1 MRYPVV
7 RNRLLKGYLLLKD
20 ALFCV
25 YARIFPLKNVSS
37 DEAPLSNERVLLR
50 NPAALGDVLY
60 ALRVASE
67 LKKNYPKVKVG
78 LLVGSWAKPLVV
90 LSSDIDYIHFEDHWA
105 ISRSKKNILIRFFHW
120 WNDRQRVVK
129 DIREKNYDIAV
140 DLYYYFPSAAFLF
153 YQAGIPCRVGYDS
166 NGGTPL
172 LSKVV
177 PWSIAEK
184 HNIEYQAALLEQIG
198 FSMKGLA
205 NSYISIDFLQED
217 DCFLSSNGLKSFEYV
232 IVHMGAGKRT
242 HEWLLDNWAFLIR
255 FLEKMGLRVCF
266 TGIGEYER
274 TNITAVVEEA
284 DVECI
289 SLCDQLTLQELFQ
302 IIKSARLFIGVDSF
316 AGHIAAMYQIP
327 QISIMHG
334 AANQFHWQPYHNK
347 NCIVV
352 KRCLDCSPCYFIKLC
367 KKDNLCMDI
376 PLEDV
381 TKAVEKVLKNSTSR
395 GCI

>member
-1 MRYPVV
+1 MKYPVV
-7 RNRLLKGYLLLKD
+7 HNRFLRIYLFLKD
-20 ALFCV
+20 IFLFCYSKV
-25 YARIFPLKNVSS
+25 CPLKNIDLNKNMMQNV
-37 DEAPLSNERVLLR
+37 RILLC

-60 ALRVASE
+60 TLRLAAT
-67 LKKNYPKVKVG
+67 LKKNHPKIQIG
-78 LLVGSWAKPLVV
+78 LLVGRWSSPLVE

-105 ISRSKKNILIRFFHW
+105 TSRSKKNILVRFFHW

-129 DIREKNYDIAV
+129 EIREKNYSIAV

-217 DCFLSSNGLKSFEYV
+217 DYFLSSNGLKSFEYV
-232 IVHMGAGKRT
+232 IVHMGVGERT
-242 HEWLLDNWAFLIR
+242 REWLLDNWAFLIR

-302 IIKSARLFIGVDSF
+302 IIKSARLFIGVESF

-381 TKAVEKVLKNSTSR
+381 TKAVEKVLKQ
-395 GCI
+395 